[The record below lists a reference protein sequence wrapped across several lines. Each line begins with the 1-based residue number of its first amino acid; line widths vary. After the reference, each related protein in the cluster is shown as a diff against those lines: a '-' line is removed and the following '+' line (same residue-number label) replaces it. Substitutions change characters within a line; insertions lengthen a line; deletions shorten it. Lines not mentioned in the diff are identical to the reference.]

1 MESKLKDG
9 FKDDGKL
16 RILTIP
22 NVLSMLRLC
31 IIPLFIWT
39 YIGRDDPRST
49 FYLLLISGVTDVVD
63 GFIARKF
70 NMISAF
76 GKALDPI
83 ADKLTQIA
91 MLLCLISNFPP
102 MWIPF
107 VLLIIKEFCSGV
119 AALIAI
125 KKTGEVHGA
134 DWHGKLTTVFLYS
147 MVVLHVLWTDIPA
160 VLSLIL
166 VSVCVVMMLISFVL
180 YSMRNI
186 GMAKNADADAK
197 ESEQESV

>member
-16 RILTIP
+16 NILTIP

-39 YIGRDDPRST
+39 YIGRDDPKST

-91 MLLCLISNFPP
+91 MLLCLVSNFPP

-107 VLLIIKEFCSGV
+107 VLLIIKEFFSGV
-119 AALIAI
+119 AALMAI

-134 DWHGKLTTVFLYS
+134 DWHGKLTTVLLYS
-147 MVVLHVLWTDIPA
+147 MVVLHVLWTDIPTA
-160 VLSLIL
+160 VSHLL
-166 VSVCVVMMLISFVL
+166 VSICVVMMLISFVL
-180 YSMRNI
+180 YSKRNI
-186 GMAKNADADAK
+186 GMAKNADAEAK